1 MSFSSG
7 WAVRRA
13 RRWASA
19 TLVAACLAFG
29 GCASGISGVQA
40 YAAPAP
46 VRPDVI
52 YVYPFDD
59 ATATVQFDNS
69 LSRQLKASFSGT
81 SAVQQQYNEALA
93 VRGQVASELVRQ
105 LRAKGLDAV
114 LAPVPPSTLSTPSG
128 KSVLV
133 IEGSLD
139 TLDAGRRSHRMLI
152 GFGAGKSEVEASVQL
167 LYQPRGGVLS
177 PLQRF
182 DATAD
187 SGKAPGV
194 VAMGGVGAAAG
205 SLATSVA
212 TSGGL
217 HAVSEAKHDTFEA
230 EAKRLADSIAKQV
243 VAAVGV
249 KGKNANAAP
258 VVQGAQAQPV
268 AQAD

>member
-1 MSFSSG
+1 M
-7 WAVRRA
+7 RPA
-13 RRWASA
+13 RRWASGA
-19 TLVAACLAFG
+19 LLAACLAFG

-46 VRPDVI
+46 VRPDLV

-59 ATATVQFDNS
+59 ATATVKFDNS
-69 LSRQLKASFSGT
+69 LSQQLKASFSGT
-81 SAVQQQYNEALA
+81 SAVQQQYSEALA
-93 VRGQVASELVRQ
+93 VRSQVASELVRQ

-114 LAPVPPSTLSTPSG
+114 LAPVPAPMPPSVPAG
-128 KSVLV
+128 KNVLV
-133 IEGSLD
+133 IEGSLG
-139 TLDAGRRSHRMLI
+139 TLDAGRRSRRMLI

-167 LYQPRGGVLS
+167 LYQPSGGVLL

-187 SGKAPGV
+187 SGKAPGM

-205 SLATSVA
+205 SLATSLA

-243 VAAVGV
+243 AVAVGV
-249 KGKNANAAP
+249 KTKKANEAP
-258 VVQGAQAQPV
+258 MAQGAQTQPV

>member
-1 MSFSSG
+1 M
-7 WAVRRA
+7 RRA
-13 RRWASA
+13 RRWAST
-19 TLVAACLAFG
+19 TLLAACLAFG

-40 YAAPAP
+40 YAAPSP

-59 ATATVQFDNS
+59 ATATVRFDDS
-69 LSRQLKASFSGT
+69 VSRQLKASLSGT
-81 SAVQQQYNEALA
+81 SAVQQQYDEALA
-93 VRGQVASELVRQ
+93 VRGQVASELVKQ

-114 LAPVPPSTLSTPSG
+114 LAPVPPSTPQSVSPG

-133 IEGSLD
+133 IEGRLD
-139 TLDAGRRSHRMLI
+139 SLDAGRRSRRMLI
-152 GFGAGKSEVEASVQL
+152 GFGAGKSEVAASVQL
-167 LYQPRGGVLS
+167 LYQPQGGVLS

-187 SGKAPGV
+187 SGKAPGM

-205 SLATSVA
+205 NLATSVA

-243 VAAVGV
+243 VAAVGAPAAT
-249 KGKNANAAP
+249 KANDAP
-258 VVQGAQAQPV
+258 TIQGAQVQPV